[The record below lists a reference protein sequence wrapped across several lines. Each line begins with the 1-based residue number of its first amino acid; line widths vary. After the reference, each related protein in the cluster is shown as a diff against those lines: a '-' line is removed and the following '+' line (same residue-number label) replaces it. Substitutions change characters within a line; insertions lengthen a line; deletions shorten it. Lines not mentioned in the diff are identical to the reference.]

1 MKRARSMGMGMG
13 MGTGL
18 GAGTGTGTGALRD
31 ALDRD
36 GCAFGQVTRERL
48 DNMLAQLQGLQ
59 ATVNAIAIG
68 VTLQLVAFLFA
79 VIVFLLNHVR

>member
-1 MKRARSMGMGMG
+1 MSTARYM
-13 MGTGL
+13 GL
-18 GAGTGTGTGALRD
+18 GSGPEAGLLRD

-48 DNMLAQLQGLQ
+48 DNMLAQLQSLQ

-79 VIVFLLNHVR
+79 VVVFLLNHVR

>member
-1 MKRARSMGMGMG
+1 MSSVRYVGA
-13 MGTGL
+13 TGL
-18 GAGTGTGTGALRD
+18 GTRAVVEAGTLRD

-48 DNMLAQLQGLQ
+48 DNMSARLQSLQ

-68 VTLQLVAFLFA
+68 VMLQLVAFLFA
-79 VIVFLLNHVR
+79 VVVFLLNHIR

>member
-1 MKRARSMGMGMG
+1 MGLGTGMKGARSPGVGMSTG
-13 MGTGL
+13 MGTGV
-18 GAGTGTGTGALRD
+18 LRD

-59 ATVNAIAIG
+59 ATVNTIAIG

>member
-1 MKRARSMGMGMG
+1 MSSVRYVGA
-13 MGTGL
+13 TGL
-18 GAGTGTGTGALRD
+18 GARAGAEAGTLRD

-48 DNMLAQLQGLQ
+48 DNMSARLQSLQ

-68 VTLQLVAFLFA
+68 VMLQLVAFLFA
-79 VIVFLLNHVR
+79 VVVFLLNHVR

>member
-1 MKRARSMGMGMG
+1 MNSARYVGA
-13 MGTGL
+13 TGW
-18 GAGTGTGTGALRD
+18 GAGGGIGAGALRD

-48 DNMLAQLQGLQ
+48 DNMSARLQSLQ

-79 VIVFLLNHVR
+79 VVVFLLNHMR

>member
-1 MKRARSMGMGMG
+1 MKSARSMGLT
-13 MGTGL
+13 TGL
-18 GAGTGTGTGALRD
+18 VAGTATRAGTALLRD

-48 DNMLAQLQGLQ
+48 DNMLARLQGLQ
-59 ATVNAIAIG
+59 ATVNTIAIG

-79 VIVFLLNHVR
+79 VIVFLLNHVH

>member
-1 MKRARSMGMGMG
+1 VSTARYI
-13 MGTGL
+13 GL
-18 GAGTGTGTGALRD
+18 GSGTEASMPRD

-48 DNMLAQLQGLQ
+48 DNMLARLQSLQ
-59 ATVNAIAIG
+59 ATVNAVAIG

-79 VIVFLLNHVR
+79 VVVFLLNHVR

>member
-1 MKRARSMGMGMG
+1 MNSARYVGA
-13 MGTGL
+13 TGL
-18 GAGTGTGTGALRD
+18 GARAGIGAGALRD

-48 DNMLAQLQGLQ
+48 DNMSARLQSLQ

-68 VTLQLVAFLFA
+68 VMLQLVAFLFA
-79 VIVFLLNHVR
+79 VVVFLLNHVR

>member
-1 MKRARSMGMGMG
+1 MNSARYAGVMGV
-13 MGTGL
+13 GTR
-18 GAGTGTGTGALRD
+18 AGTEAGAWRD
-31 ALDRD
+31 ALDHD

-48 DNMLAQLQGLQ
+48 DNMLAQLQSLQ

-79 VIVFLLNHVR
+79 VVVFLLNHVR